1 VTDGPITPNSLLLAH
16 HHGAQSDLL
25 PIEWPPHTY
34 PPGTCIHKYT
44 EFETKVLFDLASFC
58 LYEKQMQCVDPQT
71 HGEKVAMPIKSY
83 LVYPTQGKQADL
95 EAQLRTL
102 PECEVL
108 PATNH
113 ELLVLI
119 TDTNDET
126 AEKVLEAKLKEIE
139 TLQCLALV
147 AGYSDA

>member
-1 VTDGPITPNSLLLAH
+1 
-16 HHGAQSDLL
+16 
-25 PIEWPPHTY
+25 
-34 PPGTCIHKYT
+34 
-44 EFETKVLFDLASFC
+44 
-58 LYEKQMQCVDPQT
+58 MQCVDPQT

-126 AEKVLEAKLKEIE
+126 AEKVLETKLKEIE